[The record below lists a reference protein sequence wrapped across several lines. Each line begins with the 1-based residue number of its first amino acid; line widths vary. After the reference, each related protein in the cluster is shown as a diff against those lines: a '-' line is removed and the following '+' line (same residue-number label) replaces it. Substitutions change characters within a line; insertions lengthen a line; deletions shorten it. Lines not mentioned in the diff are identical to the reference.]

1 MCFLA
6 NWNNFLFKSF
16 MVCTLSGYEKRENRG
31 RSGKGFYITT
41 FFLPLE
47 LFPFFCPRSYLP
59 LDLEITSSKYGLVVY
74 KLSLCLPANNI
85 LLMFICLL
93 ALLWEMEIAPLS
105 FQERE
110 LCSYEK
116 QNCRLNDKNNFQTQ
130 IRQNILIRQCLTDPL
145 TCPSHELGQIIN
157 FDCWSLENHSICSTS
172 SNDSCWLLPFMLHS
186 QGNTENEDHA
196 RGWKNGPCGLSYKVY
211 PSS

>member
-1 MCFLA
+1 
-6 NWNNFLFKSF
+6 

-130 IRQNILIRQCLTDPL
+130 IRQNILICQCLVDQL
-145 TCPSHELGQIIN
+145 TCPSHELGQII
-157 FDCWSLENHSICSTS
+157 
-172 SNDSCWLLPFMLHS
+172 WLLITGKSCYLFNFIQWFLLIITFHVAFPRQHW
-186 QGNTENEDHA
+186 E
-196 RGWKNGPCGLSYKVY
+196 WGPRLRMEKWTLWPIV
-211 PSS
+211 

>member
-1 MCFLA
+1 
-6 NWNNFLFKSF
+6 

-130 IRQNILIRQCLTDPL
+130 IRQNNYLDLSVSDRSINLSQSWTWTNNLTADHWKIMLSVQLHPMILFDYYLLCCISKATLRMRTTLEDGKMDPVAYRIKF
-145 TCPSHELGQIIN
+145 TPHHRSGTE
-157 FDCWSLENHSICSTS
+157 WY
-172 SNDSCWLLPFMLHS
+172 LH
-186 QGNTENEDHA
+186 
-196 RGWKNGPCGLSYKVY
+196 W
-211 PSS
+211 